1 MKYNNNQVYPTI
13 KEGSPSPFLQDILQP
28 KPACGHS
35 SVAPFEASRLVLSHF
50 WGVPSN
56 FWSFSVHFFQ
66 NSKMTSKVRMPPS
79 KVKKTQGQLFE
90 RHVTKDQMERLLRES
105 QIEFQERERNQSS
118 LKPNSR
124 GDTSSLETQTGE
136 MLTPSRP

>member
-1 MKYNNNQVYPTI
+1 
-13 KEGSPSPFLQDILQP
+13 
-28 KPACGHS
+28 
-35 SVAPFEASRLVLSHF
+35 
-50 WGVPSN
+50 
-56 FWSFSVHFFQ
+56 
-66 NSKMTSKVRMPPS
+66 MTSKVRMPPS